1 MYFLMLNILRVLVGI
16 YISSAIICTCT
27 IKEPC
32 EALWTKSDNNS
43 TWIQTWIPLG
53 NSVMTGL
60 APESICGP
68 PSCNAFVTVR
78 KRSCGKVKFSQ
89 ACVKNSVH
97 RRGGVHPPGRPP
109 PPPEQ
114 TPPQAPPPPQ
124 ETATAADGTHPTG
137 MHSCSINLCH
147 NCSGQKK
154 TCLLPLVEDGR
165 GKVGCS
171 LEMNPFIRLAVSFPL
186 IVNLD

>member
-109 PPPEQ
+109 HLLSRHPPGTPPP
-114 TPPQAPPPPQ
+114 TR
-124 ETATAADGTHPTG
+124 DGH
-137 MHSCSINLCH
+137 
-147 NCSGQKK
+147 CSGRYSSYWNAFLFHKPLSQLFWTKK
-154 TCLLPLVEDGR
+154 NMFAASCGR
-165 GKVGCS
+165 WT
-171 LEMNPFIRLAVSFPL
+171 R
-186 IVNLD
+186 

>member
-1 MYFLMLNILRVLVGI
+1 MYFLMLNILRVLHGI

-53 NSVMTGL
+53 NSVMTGP
-60 APESICGP
+60 APESICVP
-68 PSCNAFVTVR
+68 PSCNAFLTVR

-89 ACVKNSVH
+89 GCVKNSVH
-97 RRGGVHPPGRPP
+97 RRGGVHPQGRHPP
-109 PPPEQ
+109 PPPEK
-114 TPPQAPPPPQ
+114 TPLRHPPSQ
-124 ETATAADGTHPTG
+124 TATAADDTHPTG
-137 MHSCSINLCH
+137 MHSCYINLCR
-147 NCSGQKK
+147 NYSGQKK
-154 TCLLPLVEDGR
+154 TSLLPLVEDGQ

-186 IVNLD
+186 IVNLY